1 MTTPQPPRRAE
12 SILARALGADPAA
25 PSILGDL
32 REDYARIHGARGP
45 GAARRWYWREALLL
59 SCGRLIRGAYP
70 STDGASPMF
79 ASPTALFQDAAYA
92 LRTLRRSPGFA
103 VFTAVVI
110 GLGVGAATSVF
121 SVLRP
126 LMLAPLPFE
135 DSEALVWIE
144 HAADPGATSLSAV
157 TSRSGNLRDFRERSR
172 SFDGLTGYNAFFNQG
187 TYTLTGGGE
196 PEQLM
201 GAGVAHDFLDVLGIR
216 PAIGRSFTEPEGMWD
231 GPDAVILT
239 HGFWTRRFAADPGV
253 VGRSVSLDGQPHEV
267 VGVLPPTFDFTSV
280 FTPSVEVDF
289 LVPFPV
295 GAETDRWGNTMFM
308 IGRLRPGVSPEA
320 AQQELDAIVAALQEA
335 QPDRWGLSARVST
348 LRDHVAGPF
357 RSALMLLA
365 FAAGGVLLI
374 VCVNVSNLLLARA
387 PARAREVAVR
397 KALGAPRARLVRQ
410 LVLET
415 VILSLGGAV
424 LGAGLAAVVTRWVA
438 GTAAVAIPML
448 DRVSVDAVAL
458 AFGGGVAL
466 LAGLAVAAIPALQVA
481 EGSEASV
488 LRASGR
494 GHSGSRGANR
504 MREGLVV
511 AEVTLACVLL
521 AVTGLMLRSFQAVL
535 DVDLGFQPANAV
547 VWQLDPSRTFE
558 TSEEEVVFFQQVREA
573 VASLPGVDGVGLADA
588 SPMGRNRTWGFNIV
602 GEAPDEEV
610 EEGLFPHMV
619 DAGYL
624 DVMGIRLVEGR
635 GIRADDTR
643 GSAPVIVINQTAA
656 RRLFGGN
663 AIGRMVRAGGS
674 EEPWEVVGVAEDTRH
689 LTPETGSGI
698 QFYFPFAQLPAFNTL
713 DLVVRSQLPVPAVVS
728 QVREALA
735 SLDSAMPTR
744 DHWTLESAVD
754 QAVSARRF
762 TLGILGAFAA
772 TALLLAGLGIYGVLA
787 YSVSERRAEIGIRMA
802 LGASTG
808 EVIRQVMVRTLT
820 LAGMGVAVGLLASLG
835 ASDVVAGLLF
845 GVAPTDPVTLG
856 GIAVVLLGVAALAGA
871 VPAIRAANNDGV
883 RALRAE

>member
-12 SILARALGADPAA
+12 SMLARALGADPAVA
-25 PSILGDL
+25 SILGDL
-32 REDYARIHGARGP
+32 REDYARIHGARGQ

-103 VFTAVVI
+103 AFTAVVI

-135 DSEALVWIE
+135 DPEALVWIE

-187 TYTLTGGGE
+187 TYTLTGAGE

-201 GAGVAHDFLDVLGIR
+201 GAEVAHDFLDVLGIR
-216 PAIGRSFTEPEGMWD
+216 PAVGRSFTEAEGAWG
-231 GPDAVILT
+231 GPGAVVLT
-239 HGFWTRRFAADPGV
+239 HGSWVRRFAADPAV
-253 VGRSVSLDGQPHEV
+253 VGRSVSLDGEPHEV

-308 IGRLRPGVSPEA
+308 IGRLRPGVSPQA

-410 LVLET
+410 LLLET
-415 VILSLGGAV
+415 VLLSLGGAV
-424 LGAGLAAVVTRWVA
+424 LGAGLAAVVTRWVS
-438 GTAAVAIPML
+438 GTAAVAIPLL
-448 DRVSVDAVAL
+448 DRVAVDGLAL

-535 DVDLGFQPANAV
+535 DVDLGFQPENAV
-547 VWQLDPSRTFE
+547 AWQLDPSLDFE
-558 TSEEEVVFFQQVREA
+558 TPAEMGAFYRRITDA
-573 VASLPGVDGVGLADA
+573 VSALPGVEGAGLVDA
-588 SPMGRNRTWGFNIV
+588 SPMGRNRTWGFRIV
-602 GEAPDEEV
+602 GQPPEEDLDD
-610 EEGLFPHMV
+610 GLFPHIV

-624 DVMGIRLVEGR
+624 DVMGIRVVEGR
-635 GIRADDTR
+635 GLTVDDTR
-643 GSAPVIVINQTAA
+643 ASAPVVLVNETAA
-656 RRLFGGN
+656 RRAFDGRAVGRFVRTGG
-663 AIGRMVRAGGS
+663 RDVD
-674 EEPWEVVGVAEDTRH
+674 WEIVGVVEDTRH

-698 QFYFPFAQLPAFNTL
+698 QFYFPFEQMWDFGTL
-713 DLVVRSQLPVPAVVS
+713 DLVVRSSLPVASVAA
-728 QVREALA
+728 QVREVL
-735 SLDSAMPTR
+735 
-744 DHWTLESAVD
+744 SAVD
-754 QAVSARRF
+754 PAMPNREFWTLDEAVAQTVSARRF

-820 LAGMGVAVGLLASLG
+820 LAGMGVAVGLIASLG

-856 GIAVVLLGVAALAGA
+856 GIALVLLGVAALAGA
-871 VPAIRAANNDGV
+871 VPAVRAANNDGV